1 MSSFDF
7 IDLTTINESYMYF
20 PESDPFSLNFMMSGY
35 DTVLII
41 PGIGLI
47 YYTMLGFLS
56 LIVLYILLKPVF
68 KACKG
73 RLDKVSNAL
82 SRFLF
87 WNSIIRFFTEA
98 YCELS
103 FMSMIN
109 IQSIQW
115 HDGLTASN
123 YNNLFAILIGAMAF
137 IVPILLILHYFR

>member
-1 MSSFDF
+1 
-7 IDLTTINESYMYF
+7 MYF

-41 PGIGLI
+41 PGIGLL

-103 FMSMIN
+103 LMAIIN
-109 IQSIQW
+109 IQSMQW
-115 HDGLTASN
+115 HNGLIALD
-123 YNNLFAILIGAMAF
+123 YNNCLAILIGVM
-137 IVPILLILHYFR
+137 IVIGPILLMMHYFR